1 MITFKNLTF
10 FLNFKKLFKIFN
22 LLIFYLISSRLA
34 LELHMVHHE
43 KRFDSLTKAADVKN
57 GIAVFGILFHIT
69 ETPNPQ
75 IEKLL
80 STTASIF
87 DVAGKNIT
95 YKEKL
100 LLSDYLPRDVD
111 TFFRYEGSLT
121 TPGCGEAV
129 VWTVF
134 ERSIGISAN
143 QLERFKSVHDAE
155 GHELTHN
162 YRHIQ
167 PLNSRSLIYVQG
179 PSQQNSGAF
188 TLQFSLL
195 LIFAAFVVGFLN
207 AARTS

>member
-1 MITFKNLTF
+1 MKIKINL
-10 FLNFKKLFKIFN
+10 FN
-22 LLIFYLISSRLA
+22 KSRLA

-43 KRFDSLTKAADVKN
+43 KRYDSLNKAAEVKN
-57 GIAVFGILFHIT
+57 GIAVLGILFHVT
-69 ETPNPQ
+69 ETPNPM

-80 STTASIF
+80 VNTATIF
-87 DVAGKNIT
+87 DAAGKNIT

-100 LLSDYLPRDVD
+100 VLTDYLPKDLDV
-111 TFFRYEGSLT
+111 FFRYEGSLT

-134 ERSIGISAN
+134 ERSIGISAD
-143 QLERFKSVHDAE
+143 QLERFKSVHDSE

-179 PSQQNSGAF
+179 PNQEQNSGAF
-188 TLQFSLL
+188 SLNFSLS
-195 LIFAAFVVGFLN
+195 LIFAAFVAGFLN
-207 AARTS
+207 FARS